1 MEAANAFAKSVRAVF
16 MQSPTLPDIRCMR
29 AVDLILRKSVITPGV
44 LAAILFQ
51 FEDGTGGANL
61 YKIKL

>member
-1 MEAANAFAKSVRAVF
+1 MKVGSAFAKSVRAVF
-16 MQSPTLPDIRCMR
+16 MQLPPLSDVRCMR

-44 LAAILFQ
+44 LAALLFQ

-61 YKIKL
+61 YKLKL